1 MLKTCEM
8 ELNGMRLVID
18 VEYDGEGNKVSAH
31 GVETVSAHT
40 LDGSLKALECDTAR
54 FYKDLEG
61 EVQKA
66 LENAIQA
73 DFEAY
78 CDALYEQAKEEGM
91 L

>member
-8 ELNGMRLVID
+8 ALNGIRFVID
-18 VEYDGEGNKVSAH
+18 VEYEGEGNKVSAY
-31 GVETVSAHT
+31 GVESVSAQT
-40 LDGSLKALECDTAR
+40 LDGSFKALECDTER

-73 DFEAY
+73 DYEAY
-78 CDALYEQAKEEGM
+78 CDAVYEQAREEG

>member
-8 ELNGMRLVID
+8 ELNGIRLVID
-18 VEYDGEGNKVSAH
+18 VEYEGEGNKVSAY
-31 GVETVSAHT
+31 GVETVSAQT
-40 LDGSLKALECDTAR
+40 LDGSFKTLECDVER

-61 EVQKA
+61 EVQEA

-73 DFEAY
+73 DYEAY
-78 CDALYEQAKEEGM
+78 CDALYEQAREECK